1 MTVDGTRISSQDDML
16 GRLRGATVMT
26 AIDVERRGR
35 IVRLELRERAEE
47 AAAPSRHEREPIGGS
62 RIDVPP

>member
-16 GRLRGATVMT
+16 GRLRGATVVT

-35 IVRLELRERAEE
+35 IVRLELRERAE
-47 AAAPSRHEREPIGGS
+47 
-62 RIDVPP
+62 